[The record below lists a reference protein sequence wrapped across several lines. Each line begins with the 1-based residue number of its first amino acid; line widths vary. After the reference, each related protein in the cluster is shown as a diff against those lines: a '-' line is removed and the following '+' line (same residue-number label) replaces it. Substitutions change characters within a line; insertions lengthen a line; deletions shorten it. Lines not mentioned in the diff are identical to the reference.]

1 MRRKATLETHDK
13 RSADEDEDSWGI
25 EARDRHSVVVP
36 SHTTQTDISGLFPNS
51 VYIVEIHASVD
62 STEGELQG
70 EKGIIFVRT
79 GDAYTGQL
87 QEVG

>member
-1 MRRKATLETHDK
+1 METHDK
-13 RSADEDEDSWGI
+13 RSTDEEDDAWGI
-25 EARDRHSVVVP
+25 EARDRHSLVVP
-36 SHTTQTDISGLFPNS
+36 SHTTQAELQGLFPNS

-79 GDAYTGQL
+79 ADAYTGEM
-87 QEVG
+87 QEVRTRIF